1 MNFKKLIPGATLVPL
16 LVGGCSTPAILTN
29 LTPQTQERSSNNF
42 YTVEVALASRQQT
55 LRWDSIKPQIVV
67 GNEFYPMRPIRLMTN
82 RWEGLLPV
90 PSGTN
95 VVHYHYKFDYNY
107 NAMGTPRSDSA
118 RSPEYILKIQD
129 DGDSSRKPA
138 ERPL

>member
-1 MNFKKLIPGATLVPL
+1 MNFKKLISGMALLPL
-16 LVGGCSTPAILTN
+16 LMAGCSTPAVLTN

-55 LRWDSIKPQIVV
+55 MRWDSIKPQIVV
-67 GNEFYPMRPIRLMTN
+67 GNDFYAMRPIRLMTN

-90 PSGTN
+90 PPSTN

-107 NAMGTPRSDSA
+107 NAMGSPRSDSA
-118 RSPEYILKIQD
+118 SSPEYILKIQD
-129 DGDSSRKPA
+129 
-138 ERPL
+138 